1 MPGIG
6 LAFQGQLE
14 DSGLVSANAGSQARS
29 AASIPRIGPGPS
41 PRIGP
46 RELSRLID
54 GTAGS
59 GGRAGSGGPGA
70 QTGPQNRPAY
80 AELAEQ
86 VRLLVL
92 DGRLPVGVQLPP
104 ERELA
109 AALRVSRT
117 TVSAGYDLLRA
128 SGHAAS
134 RRGSGTW
141 TSVPPSGRQVPGWVD
156 EPAPEGVLDLVHA
169 APSAPPQLYAAYAAA
184 LDELPRHL
192 PGTGYDY
199 RGLPALRSAIAER
212 FTERG
217 LPTGPEQILV
227 TSGALQAVRLALSLV
242 VRPGDRVLVEQPGYP
257 NALDVVRDLGA
268 RVVSVPVDPRTRTWD
283 IDALT
288 SASRTAPRAA
298 YLVPDFQNPT
308 GALMPG
314 GTRRTV
320 ARLLARSQTLTVVDE
335 TLAELALDGRAVPRP
350 YACHAGG
357 QVVTVGSV
365 SKVFWGGLRVG
376 WLRAD
381 AATTTRL
388 AALRSRQD
396 LGSPTLEQLACRH
409 LLSRLDD
416 VRRHRVIELRTA
428 RDHLVRALTDQLPQW
443 RVYPPPGGQ
452 VLWCELPAASSGALA
467 AEAGALGLRLTSGS
481 RFAASG
487 SLESWL
493 RLPYTRP
500 VPDLDRAVPLLRQAW
515 ARVGDPGRGHR
526 PAPGPSPDW
535 VV

>member
-1 MPGIG
+1 MPVIG

-14 DSGLVSANAGSQARS
+14 DSGLVAANGDPQT
-29 AASIPRIGPGPS
+29 S

-46 RELSRLID
+46 RELSRLMA
-54 GTAGS
+54 GTTARTGATAQNGS
-59 GGRAGSGGPGA
+59 
-70 QTGPQNRPAY
+70 AY
-80 AELAEQ
+80 AELAAQ

-92 DGRLPVGVQLPP
+92 DGRLPVGVRLPP

-109 AALRVSRT
+109 AALRISRT
-117 TVSAGYDLLRA
+117 TVGAAYDLLRG
-128 SGHAAS
+128 SGHATS

-141 TSVPPSGRQVPGWVD
+141 TSVPPSGCQVPGWVD
-156 EPAPEGVLDLVHA
+156 EPAPEGVLDLIHA
-169 APSAPPQLYAAYAAA
+169 APSAPPQLYAAYARA

-199 RGLPALRSAIAER
+199 RGLPSLRSVIADR
-212 FTERG
+212 FTDRG
-217 LPTGPEQILV
+217 LPTGPDQILV

-268 RVVSVPVDPRTRTWD
+268 RAVAVPVDPRTRTWD
-283 IDALT
+283 VDALT
-288 SASRTAPRAA
+288 SASRTGPRAA
-298 YLVPDFQNPT
+298 YLIPDFQNPT

-314 GTRRTV
+314 ATRRAV
-320 ARLLARSQTLTVVDE
+320 ARLLERSRTLTVVDE
-335 TLAELALDGRAVPRP
+335 THVELALDGQGLPRP
-350 YACHAGG
+350 YACHAGGG

-365 SKVFWGGLRVG
+365 SKVCWGGLRVG

-409 LLSRLDD
+409 LLGQLDA
-416 VRRHRVIELRTA
+416 VRQHRVTELRAA
-428 RDHLVRALTDQLPQW
+428 RDHLVGALADQLPRW
-443 RVYPPPGGQ
+443 RVPVPPGGQ
-452 VLWCELPAASSGALA
+452 VLWCELPAAASRALA
-467 AEAGALGLRLTSGS
+467 AEAGDLGLRLTSGS

-500 VPDLDRAVPLLRQAW
+500 VPDLGRAVPLLRQAW
-515 ARVGDPGRGHR
+515 ARVGDPGRSR
-526 PAPGPSPDW
+526 RPTPAPSSEW